1 MPNFLQKYVTGDNP
15 FFRSNV
21 LANLAMLVLVLLWGV
36 SFSII
41 KIVVNEVPPITL
53 AQIRFLIATIVLF
66 TIFKKIEP
74 SSKPQKADLS
84 KIALGG
90 FLGITLYFYLQN
102 TGVKLTTASNASLIA
117 SLTPILAITMDVII
131 FRTKISA
138 VQVLGIVCATI
149 GAYLAVTANRQVDFS
164 SATFQGNL
172 FMVAAMSSWA
182 LYTLLNKS
190 LQSNYSGLCLIT
202 YQMLFATLFLTVM
215 SFLEY
220 DQWRIFSLE
229 AFGYILFLAVFS
241 SALCYFLY
249 GYALKKLDV
258 TITTLYLNL
267 VPVVGVFSGWCILDE
282 TILPIQILGG
292 GIIISG
298 ILIINWGKFTSSSKR
313 VKQQLFDEFE
323 EVVKKGNR

>member
-1 MPNFLQKYVTGDNP
+1 MPIFSQKYNEEVNP
-15 FFRSNV
+15 LFKSNV
-21 LANLAMLVLVLLWGV
+21 LANLAMLVLVILWGV

-53 AQIRFLIATIVLF
+53 AEIRFLIATMILF
-66 TIFKKIEP
+66 TVLKKVEP
-74 SSKPQKADLS
+74 SAKVEKADLAQ
-84 KIALGG
+84 IALAG

-131 FRTKISA
+131 FRTKISF
-138 VQVLGIVCATI
+138 VQLMGIVCATI
-149 GAYLAVTANRQVDFS
+149 GAYLAVTANRQVDFG
-164 SATFQGNL
+164 SATFKGNL
-172 FMVAAMSSWA
+172 FMVVAMSSWA

-190 LQSNYSGLCLIT
+190 LQGKYSGLCLIT
-202 YQMLFATLFLTVM
+202 YQMLFATLFLTLM

-220 DQWRIFSLE
+220 DQWQMFSLK

-258 TITTLYLNL
+258 VITTLYLNL
-267 VPVVGVFSGWCILDE
+267 VPIVGVFSGWCILDE
-282 TILPIQILGG
+282 KIVPIQFIGG
-292 GIIISG
+292 GIIMFS
-298 ILIINWGKFTSSSKR
+298 ILIINWGNFTSSSNR
-313 VKQQLFDEFE
+313 VERQLSGELE
-323 EVVKKGNR
+323 EVLKNES

>member
-1 MPNFLQKYVTGDNP
+1 MPFFLQKYNTGVNP
-15 FFRSNV
+15 LFRSNM
-21 LANLAMLVLVLLWGV
+21 LANLAVLILVILWGV

-53 AQIRFLIATIVLF
+53 AQIRFLIATIILF
-66 TIFKKIEP
+66 TILKKVEP
-74 SSKPQKADLS
+74 SSKLQKADLS
-84 KIALGG
+84 KTALAG

-131 FRTKISA
+131 FRTKISV
-138 VQVLGIVCATI
+138 VQALGIVCATI
-149 GAYLAVTANRQVDFS
+149 GAYLAVTANRQVDFD
-164 SATFQGNL
+164 SATFQGHL

-190 LQSNYSGLCLIT
+190 LQGKYSGLCLIT
-202 YQMLFATLFLTVM
+202 YQMLFATLFLTLM

-220 DQWRIFSLE
+220 DQWQMFSLE

-249 GYALKKLDV
+249 GYALKRLDV
-258 TITTLYLNL
+258 AITTLYLNL
-267 VPVVGVFSGWCILDE
+267 VPIVGVFSGWCILDE
-282 TILPIQILGG
+282 IILPIQFWGG
-292 GIIISG
+292 GIIILG
-298 ILIINWGKFTSSSKR
+298 IIIINCRKFTSSSNR
-313 VKQQLFDEFE
+313 VEQQLSDELE
-323 EVVKKGNR
+323 EFVKNEP

>member
-1 MPNFLQKYVTGDNP
+1 MPNFFKKYNTGENP
-15 FFRSNV
+15 LFNSTI
-21 LANLAMLVLVLLWGV
+21 LANLAMLVLVTLWGV

-41 KIVVNEVPPITL
+41 KIVVKEVPPITL
-53 AQIRFLIATIVLF
+53 AQIRFLIATVILF

-74 SSKPQKADLS
+74 SSKLQKVDLF

-102 TGVKLTTASNASLIA
+102 TAVKLTTASNASLIA

-131 FRTKISA
+131 YRTKISV

-149 GAYLAVTANRQVDFS
+149 GAYLTVTANSQLDFGS
-164 SATFQGNL
+164 ETFKGNL
-172 FMVAAMSSWA
+172 LMVAAMFSWA

-190 LQSNYSGLCLIT
+190 LQNKYSGLGLIT
-202 YQMLFATLFLTVM
+202 YQMLFATLFLTLM
-215 SFLEY
+215 SFFEF

-229 AFGYILFLAVFS
+229 AFCYIFFLAIFS

-258 TITTLYLNL
+258 AITTLYLNL
-267 VPVVGVFSGWCILDE
+267 VPVVGVLSGYFILNE

-292 GIIISG
+292 GIIILG
-298 ILIINWGKFTSSSKR
+298 IIVVNWEKFSFSKICMEQQSSDS
-313 VKQQLFDEFE
+313 
-323 EVVKKGNR
+323 